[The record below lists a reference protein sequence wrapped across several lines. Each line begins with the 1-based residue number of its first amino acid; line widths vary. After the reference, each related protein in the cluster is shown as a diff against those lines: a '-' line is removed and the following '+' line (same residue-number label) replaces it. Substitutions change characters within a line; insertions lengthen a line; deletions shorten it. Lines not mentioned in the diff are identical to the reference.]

1 MSDEKL
7 DAQAEKIRK
16 GFVSVSEEEDE
27 ISLSFLDEI
36 NALVRIVLKDDPVDI
51 YTLLTPEELARWKKA
66 KLKRRISKLWQK
78 VSLQSVLYFSLLTTI
93 TLFLVNEAVS
103 FYAQESVVSSK
114 TYLQAVLTEIC
125 FIFLSGY
132 RTDSRA
138 QNVLVPVLRAF
149 MFALMLFVIT
159 SEVTLEGA
167 KDINK
172 IGSITDRISRLE
184 KQVDSTNK
192 EIDYYKSIDWKSRMT
207 QSITKRNDL
216 EKQIQELKERQEKE
230 GASEEVSGLIQ
241 YKVYGKAAFRV
252 ILMMISV
259 LITRRL
265 WRF

>member
-1 MSDEKL
+1 MDNELEK
-7 DAQAEKIRK
+7 QAEKIRK

-36 NALVRIVLKDDPVDI
+36 NALVRIVLKDEPIDI

-66 KLKRRISKLWQK
+66 KVKRHIYRLWQR

-103 FYAQESVVSSK
+103 FYAHQDVVSSK
-114 TYLQAVLTEIC
+114 TYLQAILTEIC

-138 QNVLVPVLRAF
+138 QNVLVPVLRGF

-172 IGSITDRISRLE
+172 ISNITDRIERLE
-184 KQVDSTNK
+184 KQIDATNK

-207 QSITKRNDL
+207 QSISKRNEL
-216 EKQIQELKERQEKE
+216 EKQVQELKERQEKE
-230 GASEEVSGLIQ
+230 GASEEVSSLLQ

-265 WRF
+265 WKF

>member
-1 MSDEKL
+1 
-7 DAQAEKIRK
+7 
-16 GFVSVSEEEDE
+16 
-27 ISLSFLDEI
+27 
-36 NALVRIVLKDDPVDI
+36 
-51 YTLLTPEELARWKKA
+51 
-66 KLKRRISKLWQK
+66 
-78 VSLQSVLYFSLLTTI
+78 
-93 TLFLVNEAVS
+93 
-103 FYAQESVVSSK
+103 
-114 TYLQAVLTEIC
+114 
-125 FIFLSGY
+125 
-132 RTDSRA
+132 
-138 QNVLVPVLRAF
+138 